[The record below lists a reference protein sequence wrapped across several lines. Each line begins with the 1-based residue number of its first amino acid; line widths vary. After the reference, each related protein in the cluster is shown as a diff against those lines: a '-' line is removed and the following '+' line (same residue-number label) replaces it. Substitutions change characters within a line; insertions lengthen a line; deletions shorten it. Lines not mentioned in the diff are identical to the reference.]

1 MPNAAHKPKA
11 YNPESAEAR
20 EGKVLKFRREQGSAL
35 EMGPGR
41 MMGDTSTGEVV
52 EFDPMRRM
60 SVHEIYKKIAA
71 NFEKKSAAEKAAAMA
86 KLEADLGVEV
96 HDADGAEVGDNA
108 KLAEA
113 APEALP
119 TDKFEKLMHQ
129 LAEDIFDAL
138 NNVNKS
144 LAVIKPESIGDR
156 ITSHIDK
163 PGDANFLVASG
174 EGEHL
179 LESLRNQDADFRV
192 LKHNSYGF
200 VMENKELGFRAL
212 FIFQERITEDGE
224 LIAPEVEETEIE
236 TKSTKAKERTPEKTE
251 GNVVGATTAK
261 NERATVAKEDHAPD
275 ATSQFAGR
283 KQRQQGA
290 ANNSNWDGPVADF
303 GDAANVSPDN
313 QRMAG

>member
-1 MPNAAHKPKA
+1 MPNAAHKPKP

-52 EFDPMRRM
+52 ELDPMRRL

-71 NFEKKSAAEKAAAMA
+71 NFEQKSAAEKAEAMA
-86 KLEADLGVEV
+86 QLEADLGVEV
-96 HDADGAEVGDNA
+96 HDADGSEVGDNA
-108 KLAEA
+108 KPAETG
-113 APEALP
+113 PEALP

-156 ITSHIDK
+156 VTSHIDN

-236 TKSTKAKERTPEKTE
+236 TKSAKAKERTPEKTD
-251 GNVVGATTAK
+251 NVAGATTAK
-261 NERATVAKEDHAPD
+261 NERASVAPEDHTPD
-275 ATSQFAGR
+275 TTSQFAGR
-283 KQRQQGA
+283 KQRA
-290 ANNSNWDGPVADF
+290 TSNPNGSSPVADF